1 MKSRQY
7 LLWRVVKRAR
17 ATLVVYQILSNQING
32 YDDDFFG
39 YENDNQ
45 SEISLHHYYYTCTII
60 EPCEEDVNLK
70 QKRAAAVE
78 ADLSADLSPLIIEFN
93 SIYGRRIS
101 DHA

>member
-1 MKSRQY
+1 MKSTQY

-32 YDDDFFG
+32 YDEDFFG

-45 SEISLHHYYYTCTII
+45 SEISLHHYCYTCTII
-60 EPCEEDVNLK
+60 EPCEEDDNPK
-70 QKRAAAVE
+70 QKHAAAVE
-78 ADLSADLSPLIIEFN
+78 ADHSADLSPLIVKLN
-93 SIYGRRIS
+93 STHGRKIS